1 MNTHYELLYLDTITF
16 SKTDKQ
22 GKNNNM
28 TKKQMALLL
37 GMSVRSLSKIEKGVS
52 CRKLN
57 LNTVFDIMCLFNVS
71 ADELFNARFGDK

>member
-1 MNTHYELLYLDTITF
+1 MSKELENITHNIAWLR
-16 SKTDKQ
+16 
-22 GKNNNM
+22 KNNNM
-28 TKKQMALLL
+28 TKKQIALLL

>member
-1 MNTHYELLYLDTITF
+1 MIEEFENITHNIAWLR
-16 SKTDKQ
+16 K
-22 GKNNNM
+22 KNNI

-71 ADELFNARFGDK
+71 ADELFNTRLGDM